1 MWTMDNILTIAKR
14 EIGRLRSRF
23 RGGSRPVVILILAG
37 VSVISYLAFRQG
49 AVLSKGMYR
58 VGVSPD
64 GPHIQDSRFDT
75 VTVARSSG
83 YSMLEKKAIDV
94 YIDGAEV
101 TYGSDTRSR
110 YAAGALKT
118 YLERQEL
125 ARIKEQYEIDR
136 AFPLRVEVNYIENV
150 TITQGTA
157 LLDLVDV
164 LTSSPLEP
172 AEADSGAGDA
182 GAERARQE
190 SNTDSA
196 VREQIRELESGSR
209 LPEIEMEFM
218 SDKEIIVPSLMSPP
232 IPFAQVIIAFLYV
245 LPVSSVSVFF
255 TSSFMNEKIDRRIT
269 VLMSA
274 PVTPFQ
280 IIVGKMLPYMSFS
293 LASVVIMTLVL
304 GGNLLLAMAIFIPVI
319 LFIFSIY
326 LMVPLVYRTFKD
338 TTFISMLAITVITSY
353 LVFPAMFS
361 GVNDLSL
368 MSPLTLAV
376 KMYRDEPFGLKE
388 YLFSTA
394 PMYFIF
400 ILSVYIGT
408 RILNE
413 EYLMGFRPLYRKVAE
428 AIYLAIVRSHLHVS
442 ITLLSL
448 FLIPIVY
455 MIQLVTLAISLN
467 LPIRYAVGGLLV
479 AAVVVEEVAKSVGI
493 AVLLENRVIR
503 ATKDVVVLSFL
514 SAVGFLVGE
523 KLLLYVSLSAVSE
536 SMLSPALF
544 SSGMLL
550 IPLVAHSV
558 FTSVVCLLTKRFG
571 VRYYPYAV
579 LAGSIVH
586 TLYNLYVLGVIP

>member
-1 MWTMDNILTIAKR
+1 
-14 EIGRLRSRF
+14 
-23 RGGSRPVVILILAG
+23 
-37 VSVISYLAFRQG
+37 
-49 AVLSKGMYR
+49 
-58 VGVSPD
+58 
-64 GPHIQDSRFDT
+64 
-75 VTVARSSG
+75 
-83 YSMLEKKAIDV
+83 
-94 YIDGAEV
+94 
-101 TYGSDTRSR
+101 
-110 YAAGALKT
+110 
-118 YLERQEL
+118 
-125 ARIKEQYEIDR
+125 
-136 AFPLRVEVNYIENV
+136 
-150 TITQGTA
+150 
-157 LLDLVDV
+157 
-164 LTSSPLEP
+164 
-172 AEADSGAGDA
+172 
-182 GAERARQE
+182 
-190 SNTDSA
+190 
-196 VREQIRELESGSR
+196 
-209 LPEIEMEFM
+209 
-218 SDKEIIVPSLMSPP
+218 
-232 IPFAQVIIAFLYV
+232 
-245 LPVSSVSVFF
+245 
-255 TSSFMNEKIDRRIT
+255 
-269 VLMSA
+269 MSA

-304 GGNLLLAMAIFIPVI
+304 GGNLLLAMVIFIPVI

-326 LMVPLVYRTFKD
+326 LMVPLIYRTFKD

-400 ILSVYIGT
+400 ILSVYVGT

-428 AIYLAIVRSHLHVS
+428 AIYLVIVRSHLHVS

-467 LPIRYAVGGLLV
+467 LPMRYAVAGLLV
-479 AAVVVEEVAKSVGI
+479 AVVVVEEVAKSVGI
-493 AVLLENRVIR
+493 AVLLENGIIR
-503 ATKDVVVLSFL
+503 TTKDVVVLSFL
-514 SAVGFLVGE
+514 SAVGFLIGE
-523 KLLLYVSLSAVSE
+523 KLLLYVSLSVVSE

-558 FTSVVCLLTKRFG
+558 FTALVCLLTKRLG

-586 TLYNLYVLGVIP
+586 ALYNLYVLGVIP

>member
-1 MWTMDNILTIAKR
+1 MGNILTIAKR

-64 GPHIQDSRFDT
+64 GPYIQDSRFDT
-75 VTVARSSG
+75 VTVARSPG

-101 TYGSDTRSR
+101 AHRGDTRSR

-118 YLERQEL
+118 YLEKQEL
-125 ARIKEQYEIDR
+125 ARIKEKYEIDR
-136 AFPLRVEVNYIENV
+136 AFPLRVEVNYIKNV

-157 LLDLVDV
+157 LLDLADV
-164 LTSSPLEP
+164 LTSSPPEP
-172 AEADSGAGDA
+172 AGADSGAVDA
-182 GAERARQE
+182 GAQRARHE

-376 KMYRDEPFGLKE
+376 RMYRDEPFGLKE

-428 AIYLAIVRSHLHVS
+428 AIYLAIVRRHLHVS

-479 AAVVVEEVAKSVGI
+479 AAVVVEEIAKSVGI